1 MTSHSRLL
9 VFAVCLP
16 LLGGCASIGSTV
28 SSLVVSTTTAGPTQA
43 KTVGEAINATKLV
56 EDGLDLYVT
65 TGSPS
70 KAVLD
75 ELNILVPALHNTLVA
90 AEDAQRSG
98 NSAAL
103 AAAMA
108 AFNQALSAVQ
118 GYETKAGVPQQ

>member
-1 MTSHSRLL
+1 MTRKLIAL
-9 VFAVCLP
+9 ALILP
-16 LLGGCASIGSTV
+16 ILGGCQTLGSTV

-90 AEDAQRSG
+90 AEDAQRRG
-98 NSAAL
+98 DSAAVASAL
-103 AAAMA
+103 A
-108 AFNQALSAVQ
+108 AFNQALAAVQ
-118 GYETKAGVPQQ
+118 AYKTVTGVPAR